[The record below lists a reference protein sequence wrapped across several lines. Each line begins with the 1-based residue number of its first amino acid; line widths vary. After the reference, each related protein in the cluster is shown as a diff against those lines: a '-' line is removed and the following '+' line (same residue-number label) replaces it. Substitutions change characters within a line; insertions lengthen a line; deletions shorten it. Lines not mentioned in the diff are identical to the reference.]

1 MVKSMDNMT
10 VVILNDFDYV
20 QGGATKVAIETA
32 QLLYERNI
40 DVIFFSAVHKNNNF
54 PFRQI
59 TTNQKEMI
67 NDPNKIKAAINNLYN
82 FKARKEFKKLLQ
94 TLDLTCTIIHV
105 HGWTKALSSSV
116 LDVAFKMKFKVV
128 LTAHDYFTVCPNGGF
143 YNYSKNKICHFE
155 PLSKECIKC
164 RCDSRNNAFK
174 MFRLVRQ
181 WIQNKYV
188 GFPRKLHYLIT
199 ISDFSER
206 ILKKNIQSDLNIY
219 RVYNPTAIIK
229 RSNRISILDND
240 QYVFVGRIT
249 YEKGVVEMLKAFSQ
263 TNKKLVLVGDG
274 PLLETLKNQY
284 KLNDNISFVGWK
296 SQEEVFSI
304 MSQSI
309 ALVFPSLW
317 FEGAPLTIFEA
328 MSIGLPCI
336 VSNKCSAVDFVNDNQ
351 TGIIMDPTD
360 DFSFQEALSIRKEDL
375 NVYSKNAYDN
385 YWENPYSKERYINT
399 LLDVYQ
405 QVIND

>member
-1 MVKSMDNMT
+1 MDKMT

-32 QLLYERNI
+32 QLLYEKNI
-40 DVIFFSAVHKNNNF
+40 DVIFFSAVHKNNDF
-54 PFRQI
+54 PFKQI
-59 TTNQKEMI
+59 TTNQKEMV
-67 NDPNKIKAAINNLYN
+67 NDPNKIKGGFNNLYN
-82 FKARKEFKKLLQ
+82 FKAKKTFKKLLK
-94 TLDLTCTIIHV
+94 TLDPNHTIIHV

-116 LDVAFKMKFKVV
+116 LDIAFKMKFKVV

-143 YNYSKNKICHFE
+143 YNYSKNVICHYK
-155 PLSKECIKC
+155 PLSKDCMKC
-164 RCDSRNNAFK
+164 ACDSRNSAFK
-174 MFRLVRQ
+174 VFRILRQ
-181 WIQNKYV
+181 YVQNYYV
-188 GFPRKLHYLIT
+188 GFTKKLQYLIT

-206 ILKKNIQSDLNIY
+206 ILKENIQSNLKVY
-219 RVYNPTAIIK
+219 RVYNPTSIYQK
-229 RSNRISILDND
+229 KERVSILDNN

-249 YEKGVVEMLKAFSQ
+249 YEKGVIEMLKAFSQ

-274 PLLETLKNQY
+274 PLLETLEKQY

-304 MSQSI
+304 MSQSM

-317 FEGAPLTIFEA
+317 YEGAPLTIFEA

-336 VSNKCSAVDFVNDNQ
+336 VSNKCSAVDFIDDKQ

-360 DFSFQEALSIRKEDL
+360 NFSFQKALSICKEDL
-375 NVYSKNAYDN
+375 NEYGKNAYNN
-385 YWENPYSKERYINT
+385 YWNNPYSKERYINT
-399 LLDVYQ
+399 LLDTYYQ
-405 QVIND
+405 ILKE